1 MLPSGEVIVMPPAS
15 DQPGRTDRRR
25 CPPFMRLA
33 FIAAVG
39 SLTCPT
45 ATRAEAVSA
54 PDSVFAPDSV
64 SPPES
69 ASAPD
74 SVPAP
79 ESASAP
85 DSVPAPAPDPARIAT
100 LLFLLQNFDDVRVVT
115 NSTKLVRRN
124 ALV

>member
-45 ATRAEAVSA
+45 ATRAEAASA

-64 SPPES
+64 SP
-69 ASAPD
+69 
-74 SVPAP
+74 P

-115 NSTKLVRRN
+115 NSTKLVRR
-124 ALV
+124 